1 MAHSLTT
8 PPPPSTTCTT
18 PISINSRPSIAFQ
31 RVSTS
36 HQSCKQVSTTRRFV
50 ISAYLASNGLVYLW
64 NVSLGLVG
72 AVLGLNVVGGD
83 AKAYAPRKRPPPP
96 PARERKDPNMS
107 DLQAKLLASKKR
119 KEEMKQAAA
128 KLREKGKAINEP
140 SD

>member
-8 PPPPSTTCTT
+8 PPPPPPSTTCTT

-36 HQSCKQVSTTRRFV
+36 HQSCKQVSTTRR
-50 ISAYLASNGLVYLW
+50 